1 MIEKLITE
9 ISLDLYGET
18 KYYLVSAKQYDKA
31 ARQIHITLLN
41 NGVIYQI
48 PSDAVLIVNVKKP
61 DGKFV
66 YNQCTKSGNKIVVE
80 MTNQMLAAAGTAIA
94 DVNVKTSDGSQ
105 LISSASFSIE
115 IEPSMRNEKAIIS
128 SNEMT
133 LIDDKLKK
141 IETEESIRVKAEKE
155 RISAEKARSEA
166 EKARLQ
172 AESERI
178 KAENK
183 RQNDTSQAIAN
194 TESAAKET
202 QAATRGAKEVTER
215 AEKALY
221 NQARLEQ
228 TVNQV
233 VDMKQAVSQDKAT
246 VMTAKNEVIKE
257 SEKVKETIAQA
268 SVETA
273 KEVLDAVKMIADEI
287 KDQYGT
293 LSVTADGGTPQSID
307 YLTIDG
313 GSPMSVDSIKLNA
326 GNPFSI

>member
-18 KYYLVSAKQYDKA
+18 KYYQVSAKQYDKA
-31 ARQIHITLLN
+31 ARQIHVTLLN
-41 NGVIYQI
+41 NGVVYQI
-48 PSDAVLIVNVKKP
+48 PTDAVLIINVKKP

-66 YNQCTKSGNKIVVE
+66 YNQCTKAGNKIVVE
-80 MTNQMLAAAGTAIA
+80 MTNQMLAAAGTAFA

-105 LISSASFSIE
+105 LLSSASFSIE
-115 IEPSMRNEKAIIS
+115 IEPSMRNEKAIVS

-133 LIDDKLKK
+133 LIDEKIKK
-141 IETEESIRVKAEKE
+141 IEAEEAIRAKAEKE
-155 RISAEKARSEA
+155 RIAAESARAKAEA
-166 EKARLQ
+166 ERAK
-172 AESERI
+172 AESARI
-178 KAENK
+178 AAENK
-183 RQNDTSQAIAN
+183 RQNDTSQAITNA
-194 TESAAKET
+194 ESATKES
-202 QAATRGAKEVTER
+202 QAATRKAKEVTER

-221 NQARLEQ
+221 SQAVLEQ

-233 VDMKQAVSQDKAT
+233 VDMKQAVSQDKTT
-246 VMTAKNEVIKE
+246 VLTAKNEVIKE

-268 SVETA
+268 SIETA
-273 KEVLDAVKMIADEI
+273 KEVLDAVKMVAEEI

-293 LSVTADGGTPQSID
+293 LSVTADGGTPSSID

-313 GSPMSVDSIKLNA
+313 GSPMSIDSIKLNA

>member
-1 MIEKLITE
+1 MIEKLITDL
-9 ISLDLYGET
+9 SLDLYGET
-18 KYYLVSAKQYDKA
+18 KYYQVSAKQYDKA
-31 ARQIHITLLN
+31 SRQIHITLLN

-48 PSDAVLIVNVKKP
+48 PSEAVLIINVKKP

-105 LISSASFSIE
+105 LLSSASFSIE
-115 IEPSMRNEKAIIS
+115 IEPSMRNENAIIS

-133 LIDDKLKK
+133 LIDEKLKEIAK
-141 IETEESIRVKAEKE
+141 AEAVRVVSETERIAAEKNRKTAEEARLKAESA
-155 RISAEKARSEA
+155 RIN
-166 EKARLQ
+166 
-172 AESERI
+172 
-178 KAENK
+178 AENK
-183 RQNDTSQAIAN
+183 RQNDTAQAISN
-194 TESAAKET
+194 TNTATKES
-202 QAATRGAKEVTER
+202 QDATRTAKDVTER

-228 TVNQV
+228 AVNQV
-233 VDMKQAVSQDKAT
+233 VDMKQAVSQDKTT
-246 VMTAKNEVIKE
+246 VLVAKEDVMRE

-268 SVETA
+268 SVESA
-273 KEVLDAVKMIADEI
+273 KEVLDAVKKVADEI

-293 LSVTADGGTPQSID
+293 LSIVADGGTPSSID

-313 GSPMSVDSIKLNA
+313 GSPMTIDSIKLNA